1 MEVHHPHH
9 VGHKK
14 KWTEYLLEFLMLFL
28 AVFLGFTAENI
39 REHKI
44 EDVRAKQFAKSLV
57 NDLKSDTAAIE
68 FYKRTA
74 KRFISISDT
83 LFKLNKNGLTG
94 INATKFC
101 FYARFIYWTQ
111 HVGWSRTTFEQIKN
125 SGSLRYFDHELLE
138 KLMKYD
144 AVVNTLERAFYN
156 HETRGNNLLN
166 SINKIVDPQTHE
178 DASQFFIYTLDTI
191 STTTLNNF
199 FARKINSLED
209 KRYEVTELLN
219 MIVVQKR
226 NLRFEET
233 RLNQAKDLAIEL
245 INEFNEDYHLN

>member
-83 LFKLNKNGLTG
+83 LFKLNKNGLIYPCACSRREIADSAVMSIEGPVYSGRCRNGLSSNLAGRPHALRVKTECSR
-94 INATKFC
+94 IEFC
-101 FYARFIYWTQ
+101 R
-111 HVGWSRTTFEQIKN
+111 
-125 SGSLRYFDHELLE
+125 
-138 KLMKYD
+138 
-144 AVVNTLERAFYN
+144 
-156 HETRGNNLLN
+156 
-166 SINKIVDPQTHE
+166 
-178 DASQFFIYTLDTI
+178 
-191 STTTLNNF
+191 
-199 FARKINSLED
+199 
-209 KRYEVTELLN
+209 
-219 MIVVQKR
+219 
-226 NLRFEET
+226 
-233 RLNQAKDLAIEL
+233 
-245 INEFNEDYHLN
+245 